1 MANDFGAEA
10 LRVSY
15 SIENLR
21 RLKKTPLVDLRPI
34 TILLGRNS
42 AGKSTFLRS
51 LLLFKQ
57 SLSLA
62 ASAPILWYGDV
73 VDFGDFDAAL
83 NRSAEGGSIRFTFKV
98 DIIKYDYSVRKFRY
112 QEQSVEEKDV
122 SVGISICKKNNKTVL
137 EYYDVNL
144 DFGKCSVRFYTG
156 ESSAEFVNIEVN
168 GVVFDY
174 FDENVHFIVR
184 EGDVFAAPFPIRRIQ
199 KSGNNQY
206 VYFDVEETIID
217 LMTAELD
224 KVADARLSKVTIRG
238 QAQKILTCP
247 NYSAQTANDRARKE
261 SGAVKKLYSKIASSE
276 RLVSRINIYCSFLRV
291 WRLLPHIE
299 NELTAYLKSVQ
310 NIAPARVQ
318 SERYY
323 RKQELQVSDISPNG
337 HNLPIVLA
345 SWGHFKVKEF
355 SSWLKKHFGFG
366 IDITDSAGHISIEL
380 LDRSSKTNVVDTGYG
395 MSQVLPVLAQ
405 AWLMSTQRSG
415 RWTTEVKPGVPS
427 TLAVEQPELHL
438 HPHHQ
443 AILAEAFCELV
454 VEKQLSANPLHLLLE
469 THSEAIVNKVGEL
482 VSLGKLDSD
491 LVQIVIF
498 GADEERDDIIISSID
513 ADGSLS
519 DWPYGFFNY

>member
-1 MANDFGAEA
+1 MR
-10 LRVSY
+10 LSY

-21 RLKKTPLVDLRPI
+21 RLTQTPLIDLRPI

-57 SLSLA
+57 SLNSA
-62 ASAPILWYGDV
+62 ASAPILWYGDI

-83 NRSAEGGSIRFTFKV
+83 NRNSPDKSIRFTFNI
-98 DIIKYDYSVRKFRY
+98 DNISYDYAPAPAKFNKRKI
-112 QEQSVEEKDV
+112 EEKNIFVQV
-122 SVGISICKKNNKTVL
+122 SVGTKHGKTIL
-137 EYYDVNL
+137 NYYEVKMD
-144 DFGKCSVRFYTG
+144 DGQRSVRFLAG
-156 ESSAEFVNIEVN
+156 ENGTEFEKIEVN
-168 GVVFDY
+168 GITLDRFG
-174 FDENVHFIVR
+174 EGVHFILR
-184 EGDVFAAPFPIRRIQ
+184 EGQIFAPPFSIKRVQ
-199 KSGNNQY
+199 KAGSNQY
-206 VYFDVEETIID
+206 IYFDIDETIID
-217 LMTAELD
+217 IITSELE
-224 KVADARLSKVTIRG
+224 KFADARLSRSTIRS
-238 QAQKILTCP
+238 QAQNILNNPYYTT
-247 NYSAQTANDRARKE
+247 QTAADKARKE
-261 SGAVKKLYSKIASSE
+261 SGAVRKLYVGIAVND
-276 RLVSRINIYCSFLRV
+276 RLVSRIDSYCCFLRV
-291 WRLLPHIE
+291 WRLLPHIQS
-299 NELTAYLKSVQ
+299 ELTAYFSSVQ

-345 SWGHFKVKEF
+345 SWGEFKVHEF
-355 SSWLKKHFGFG
+355 SSWLDKHFGFG
-366 IDITDSAGHISIEL
+366 IAITDSTGHISIEL

-405 AWLMSTQRSG
+405 AWLMSTQPTG
-415 RWTTEVKPGVPS
+415 RWTGIARTGTPR

-454 VEKQLSANPLHLLLE
+454 VDKQSGANPLHLLIE

-482 VSLGKLDSD
+482 VALGKLDSE

-498 GADEERDDIIISSID
+498 GADEERDDIILSTIE